1 MNNIYGNFVWWQG
14 VVEDKM
20 DPLMLG
26 RCRVRILG
34 YHTDDLNEIPT
45 EDLPWA
51 MPMQPTTSAAMS
63 GVGTTPL
70 GPVEGTWVV
79 GFFRDGENAQEP
91 IIMGTL
97 GGKPD
102 KAPDP
107 SKGFNDPFG
116 KYPLDTYVD
125 SEEQDTNRLARGNL
139 KMPLGTKN
147 GENSQS
153 LKNKR
158 ATRMRGVP
166 KALAGSMTST
176 IPDTEEDFYKFQGND
191 NDGFGYW
198 NEPNP
203 RYGGT
208 DDSDEIFNTSYSSCY
223 PFNHVRQSESGHLEE
238 WDDTPS
244 AERMHR
250 HHCTGTFEEIQPDGT
265 RVTKI
270 VGSDYEIVNFDKKV
284 LINGDCDITIMGDAR
299 LQVQGSMVQE
309 VYGNYYI
316 NVHGDMRTKIT
327 GNQTT
332 EILSDRKTVINQN
345 DDLFVAK
352 NQVINIGVDA
362 EYQIGNNFS
371 IGVGK
376 HWNVNAETISVC
388 GTDSVA
394 IIGIVTCDIMG
405 ATVGLASALLTK
417 IQSDVKIWINSSTE
431 LINITGPIV
440 ETCAIKTSTA
450 AGLWNSNAA
459 YTQHNSAA
467 AHSILAGGL
476 LMAKAA
482 MIKLN

>member
-1 MNNIYGNFVWWQG
+1 VI
-14 VVEDKM
+14 
-20 DPLMLG
+20 
-26 RCRVRILG
+26 
-34 YHTDDLNEIPT
+34 
-45 EDLPWA
+45 
-51 MPMQPTTSAAMS
+51 
-63 GVGTTPL
+63 
-70 GPVEGTWVV
+70 

-91 IIMGTL
+91 VIIGTL

-107 SKGFNDPFG
+107 SRGFNDPDG
-116 KYPLDTYVD
+116 KYPLDIYVANK
-125 SEEQDTNRLARGNL
+125 EQDTNRLARGIL
-139 KMPLGTKN
+139 EMPLGTKN
-147 GENSQS
+147 GENSHS

-208 DDSDEIFNTSYSSCY
+208 DDSDEIFDTENSSCY

-238 WDDTPS
+238 WDDTLG
-244 AERMHR
+244 AERLHKY
-250 HHCTGTFEEIQPDGT
+250 HCTGTFEEIQPDGT

-270 VGSDYEIVNFDKKV
+270 VGNDYEIVNFDKKV
-284 LINGDCDITIMGDAR
+284 LINGNCDITIMGDAR

-316 NVHGDMRTKIT
+316 NVHGDMRTKVS

-345 DDLFVAK
+345 DDLFVAI

-362 EYQIGNNFS
+362 EYQIGDNF
-371 IGVGK
+371 
-376 HWNVNAETISVC
+376 
-388 GTDSVA
+388 
-394 IIGIVTCDIMG
+394 
-405 ATVGLASALLTK
+405 
-417 IQSDVKIWINSSTE
+417 
-431 LINITGPIV
+431 
-440 ETCAIKTSTA
+440 
-450 AGLWNSNAA
+450 
-459 YTQHNSAA
+459 
-467 AHSILAGGL
+467 
-476 LMAKAA
+476 
-482 MIKLN
+482 